1 VTAVKSKARYW
12 RCRKCGTRNPRTA
25 QICRGYT
32 ADPRGNLGLR
42 KCAQRRPKPRVAKHA
57 RTLRDDP
64 YTEYA
69 RIAAEIHGV
78 TDESCCCCGK
88 PRSQERRHDRDHG
101 HLQGSLSYGKPRGLL
116 CVPCNRLMPR
126 ELTAER
132 SQLVTQYLERVDQH
146 YARSLPG
153 EEGGKP

>member
-1 VTAVKSKARYW
+1 VTATKSKARYW
-12 RCRKCGTRNPRTA
+12 TCRKCGTRNPRTS
-25 QICRGYT
+25 QVCRGPYLM
-32 ADPRGNLGLR
+32 DVGLR
-42 KCAQRRPKPRVAKHA
+42 MCGQRRPKPRVAKHA

-64 YTEYA
+64 YTEYV

-146 YARSLPG
+146 YGRSLRDEDGDQP
-153 EEGGKP
+153 